1 MQRTKIEWAE
11 RVWNPITGCTKVS
24 EGCRNCYAA
33 RMARRLAGRCGYPEA
48 PHHFDVT
55 LHPGRLKEPL
65 CWKKPSV
72 IFVCSMGDLFHE
84 RVMTSMQ
91 LAIMDTMAK
100 ASQHTFVVLTKR
112 PQNMVNTIKWW
123 CQEANGPLPDNIW
136 LGVTV
141 EDQETADERIPQL
154 LQIPVAHYWVS
165 YEPALGPVDLA
176 GPLNGYPVERG
187 GWHYVSHEMAMDAG
201 DLSLEGERYEYEE
214 HWDQQYQPIE
224 FVVAGGESGPGARPA
239 HPDWFKSVRDQ
250 CGAAELPFMFKAW
263 GEWIPRPDIERK
275 PQGSLL
281 KDWRIWTD
289 DVVME
294 RVGKKRAGRLL
305 DGVEHME
312 TPWGM

>member
-112 PQNMVNTIKWW
+112 PQNMVNPIKWW
-123 CQEANGPLPDNIW
+123 CQEANGPLPDNIF

-141 EDQETADERIPQL
+141 EDQKTADERIPQL
-154 LQIPVAHYWVS
+154 LQIPAAHYWAS
-165 YEPALGPVDLA
+165 YEPALGPTDFSKWLI
-176 GPLNGYPVERG
+176 PQY
-187 GWHYVSHEMAMDAG
+187 AMDG
-201 DLSLEGERYEYEE
+201 WDEVQKRYPSVGPIPT
-214 HWDQQYQPIE
+214 HLQRPRGIE

-239 HPDWFKSVRDQ
+239 HPDWFRSLRDQ
-250 CGAAELPFMFKAW
+250 CAAAGVPFMFKAW